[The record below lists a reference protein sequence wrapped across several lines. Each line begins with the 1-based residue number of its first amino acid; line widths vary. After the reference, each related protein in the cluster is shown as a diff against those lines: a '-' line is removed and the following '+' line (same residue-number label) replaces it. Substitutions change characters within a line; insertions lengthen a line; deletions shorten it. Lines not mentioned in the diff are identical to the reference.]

1 MGNQKNAF
9 YDVEIDELR
18 NVIYIKFIIQIL
30 KEQEGTDT

>member
-9 YDVEIDELR
+9 YDVEIELR